1 MVYFEKS
8 LPAPKSLAIE
18 KKKKNGKY
26 NSEDVLKQLQTD
38 FKNKCYLCE
47 RKAPASI
54 NVEHFVAHQSNI
66 DLKFDWNNLFWSCVH
81 CNNTK
86 LINYNNILNCTNIED
101 DVENALYY
109 HMPPYPKELVRIE
122 VLKTS
127 KKAISTKELLLK
139 IYNGSTKHKIIE
151 AANIRTAL
159 LNDIWDFQNALLEY
173 YNSDNDEEISN
184 SYLVKIKRHLRRSSN
199 FTAFKRWIIKK
210 NPKLK
215 QDLKQYFD

>member
-8 LPAPKSLAIE
+8 QPAPKSLAIE
-18 KKKKNGKY
+18 KQKKNGKY

-86 LINYNNILNCTNIED
+86 LINYINILNCTNIED

-109 HMPPYPKELVRIE
+109 HMPPYPKELVNIE

-127 KKAISTKELLLK
+127 QKAISTKALLLK
-139 IYNGSTKHKIIE
+139 IYNGSTEHKIIE

-159 LNDIWDFQNALLEY
+159 LNDIWDFQNALIGY
-173 YNSDNDEEISN
+173 YNSSNDDETN
-184 SYLVKIKRHLRRSSN
+184 TFYLIKIKRHLNRSSN

-210 NPKLK
+210 NDEMSK
-215 QDLKQYFD
+215 DLEQYFD

>member
-8 LPAPKSLAIE
+8 LPAPESLVIE
-18 KKKKNGKY
+18 KQKKNGKY
-26 NSEDVLKQLQTD
+26 NCEDVLERLQTD

-47 RKAPASI
+47 TKEPKSI
-54 NVEHFVAHQSNI
+54 HVEHFISHQGDNN
-66 DLKFDWNNLFWSCVH
+66 LKFDWNNLFWSCVH
-81 CNNTK
+81 CNSTK
-86 LINYNNILNCTNIED
+86 STNYDNILNCTKIED

-109 HMPPYPKELVRIE
+109 HMPPYPKELVNIE

-127 KKAISTKELLLK
+127 PKATSTKELLLK
-139 IYNGSTKHKIIE
+139 IYNGSTEHKIIE

-159 LNDIWDFQNALLEY
+159 LNDIWDFQNALIGY
-173 YNSDNDEEISN
+173 YNPDNDDETN
-184 SYLVKIKRHLRRSSN
+184 TFYLIKIKRHLSRSSN

-215 QDLKQYFD
+215 KDLEQYFD

>member
-109 HMPPYPKELVRIE
+109 HMPPYPKELVHIE